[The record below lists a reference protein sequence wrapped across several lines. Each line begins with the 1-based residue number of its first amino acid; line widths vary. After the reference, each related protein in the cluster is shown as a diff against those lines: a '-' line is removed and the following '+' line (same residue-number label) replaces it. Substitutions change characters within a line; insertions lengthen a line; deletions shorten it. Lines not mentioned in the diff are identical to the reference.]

1 MNIDLRE
8 NEILQSS
15 YKAYGSDIEH
25 YCAILTHLSTYFNDS
40 IIVDLGT
47 LYGNSA
53 AALAYN
59 KSNKVYTYDIEH
71 RAEASE
77 KFESEEFK
85 NIEYIIGNCIENN
98 WQGTVTSQA
107 YALAQNRIIPFKTDR
122 EIFLSSKLIFLDVDP
137 HDGIQE
143 AAVLNF
149 LVENDW
155 KGIMVCDDIG
165 QQHPPM
171 REWWNNIELPKCEII
186 NRYSSGSGTG
196 IICFDNQKVTYTS
209 LSQEVTAYKKKKS
222 RFDPAGWPHSKP
234 KDIVRFD
241 DGTFKT
247 NDGITGTW
255 NVIRK
260 ADDEEVV
267 VIKTWAGS
275 LEIPITK

>member
-15 YKAYGSDIEH
+15 YKAYGSDIGH
-25 YCAILTHLSTYFNDS
+25 YCAILVHLSTYFNDS
-40 IIVDLGT
+40 IIVELGT

-53 AALAYN
+53 IALSYN

-85 NIEYIIGNCIENN
+85 NVEYIIGNCIENN
-98 WQGTVTSQA
+98 WQGTVSSQA
-107 YALAQNRIIPFKTDR
+107 HAYVQDKNTPFKTDR

-155 KGIMVCDDIG
+155 KGVMICDDIG
-165 QQHPPM
+165 PQHPPM
-171 REWWNNIELPKCEII
+171 HVWWNNIELPTYTIRNK
-186 NRYSSGSGTG
+186 YAADKGTG
-196 IICFDNQKVTYTS
+196 VVCFGE
-209 LSQEVTAYKKKKS
+209 QEVLS
-222 RFDPAGWPHSKP
+222 E
-234 KDIVRFD
+234 VRL
-241 DGTFKT
+241 
-247 NDGITGTW
+247 N
-255 NVIRK
+255 
-260 ADDEEVV
+260 
-267 VIKTWAGS
+267 
-275 LEIPITK
+275 

>member
-15 YKAYGSDIEH
+15 YKAYGSDIGH
-25 YCAILTHLSTYFNDS
+25 YCAILVHLSTYFNDS
-40 IIVDLGT
+40 IIVELGT

-53 AALAYN
+53 IALSYN

-98 WQGTVTSQA
+98 WQGTVSSQA
-107 YALAQNRIIPFKTDR
+107 HAYVQDKNTSFKTDR

-155 KGIMVCDDIG
+155 KGVMICDDIG
-165 QQHPPM
+165 PQHPPM
-171 REWWNNIELPKCEII
+171 HVWWNNIELPTYTIRNK
-186 NRYSSGSGTG
+186 YAADKGTG
-196 IICFDNQKVTYTS
+196 VVCFGE
-209 LSQEVTAYKKKKS
+209 QEVLS
-222 RFDPAGWPHSKP
+222 E
-234 KDIVRFD
+234 
-241 DGTFKT
+241 
-247 NDGITGTW
+247 
-255 NVIRK
+255 IR
-260 ADDEEVV
+260 
-267 VIKTWAGS
+267 
-275 LEIPITK
+275 LN

>member
-1 MNIDLRE
+1 VNIDLRE

-15 YKAYGSDIEH
+15 YKAYGSDIGH
-25 YCAILTHLSTYFNDS
+25 YCAILVHLSTYFNDS
-40 IIVDLGT
+40 IIVELGT

-53 AALAYN
+53 IALSYN

-98 WQGTVTSQA
+98 WQGTVSSQA
-107 YALAQNRIIPFKTDR
+107 HAYVQDKNTSFKTDR

-155 KGIMVCDDIG
+155 KGVMICDDIG
-165 QQHPPM
+165 PQHPPM
-171 REWWNNIELPKCEII
+171 HVWWNNIELPTYTIRNK
-186 NRYSSGSGTG
+186 YAADKGTG
-196 IICFDNQKVTYTS
+196 VVCFGE
-209 LSQEVTAYKKKKS
+209 QEVLS
-222 RFDPAGWPHSKP
+222 E
-234 KDIVRFD
+234 
-241 DGTFKT
+241 
-247 NDGITGTW
+247 
-255 NVIRK
+255 IR
-260 ADDEEVV
+260 
-267 VIKTWAGS
+267 
-275 LEIPITK
+275 LN

>member
-15 YKAYGSDIEH
+15 YKAYGSDIGH
-25 YCAILTHLSTYFNDS
+25 YCAILVHLSTYFNDS
-40 IIVDLGT
+40 IIVELGT

-53 AALAYN
+53 IALSYN

-98 WQGTVTSQA
+98 WQGTVSSQA
-107 YALAQNRIIPFKTDR
+107 HAYVKDKNTPFKTDR

-155 KGIMVCDDIG
+155 KGVMICDDIG
-165 QQHPPM
+165 PQHPPM
-171 REWWNNIELPKCEII
+171 HVWWNNIELPTYTIRNK
-186 NRYSSGSGTG
+186 YAADKGTG
-196 IICFDNQKVTYTS
+196 VVCFGE
-209 LSQEVTAYKKKKS
+209 QEVLS
-222 RFDPAGWPHSKP
+222 E
-234 KDIVRFD
+234 
-241 DGTFKT
+241 
-247 NDGITGTW
+247 
-255 NVIRK
+255 IR
-260 ADDEEVV
+260 
-267 VIKTWAGS
+267 
-275 LEIPITK
+275 LN

>member
-8 NEILQSS
+8 NAILQSS

-25 YCAILTHLSTYFNDS
+25 YCAILIHLSTYFNDS
-40 IIVDLGT
+40 VIVDLGT

-85 NIEYIIGNCIENN
+85 NVKYIIGNCIENN
-98 WQGTVTSQA
+98 WQGTVSSQA
-107 YALAQNRIIPFKTDR
+107 HAYVQDKNTPFKTDK

-143 AAVLNF
+143 AIVLNF
-149 LVENDW
+149 LVEYDW

-165 QQHPPM
+165 LQHPLM
-171 REWWNNIELPKCEII
+171 HEWWNSIELPTYTIRNK
-186 NRYSSGSGTG
+186 YGSHGGQGTG
-196 IICFDNQKVTYTS
+196 VICFDD
-209 LSQEVTAYKKKKS
+209 QEFLYDV
-222 RFDPAGWPHSKP
+222 RLHS
-234 KDIVRFD
+234 
-241 DGTFKT
+241 
-247 NDGITGTW
+247 
-255 NVIRK
+255 
-260 ADDEEVV
+260 E
-267 VIKTWAGS
+267 
-275 LEIPITK
+275 